1 MSKNQANIALLEC
14 EEAELVVVQG
24 VGHVEVQDAKTG
36 LVVLHAAARKSRTGI
51 GVAQRPEI
59 RIV

>member
-1 MSKNQANIALLEC
+1 MSKSQVNIVLLAC

-24 VGHVEVQDAKTG
+24 AGHVEGQDAKTG
-36 LVVLHAAARKSRTGI
+36 LEVLHAAARKSKLGI
-51 GVAQRPEI
+51 GAAQGPET